1 MAMIKRSV
9 AVVVRGPEAGTFLV
23 VKRPD
28 DPADPLAGVWGLPA
42 VTLTDS
48 EDEQAAVVRA
58 GRDKLGVELTAGRRL
73 GQASVDRGYYLLILA
88 DYEAAIAGG
97 TPSVPQ
103 PDASV
108 TQYVDWRYTADL
120 AVLAEAAAR
129 GSLCARIF
137 LEDNS
142 KKRGARGAEAE
153 RGAESERPAEEA
165 RVAWA
170 ERVSEEERSAEVERV
185 AAFRARVGLD
195 SLIDVHT
202 HFMPERLLAAVWAY
216 FDAAGPLIGRPWPIA
231 YREDEQTRV
240 STLRAFGVAAF
251 TALLYPHKPGMARS
265 LNEWGA
271 DFAART
277 PDCLHSATFFAEP
290 SAAADVRR
298 AIEQGARVF
307 KCHLQV
313 GDFDPNDPVL
323 DPAWGLLAEAGVPVV
338 THCGSG
344 PVAGRFTG
352 PAPIARL
359 LARHPALR
367 LVVAHLGMPEYG
379 EFLTL
384 AERYPGVLLD
394 TTMAFTPFIDDG
406 GAAFPS
412 AELPRLRD
420 LGHRV
425 LLGTDFPNI
434 PYAYADALEALE
446 RPGLGTDWLRAVCH
460 DNAVALFEIPVTK
473 R

>member
-28 DPADPLAGVWGLPA
+28 DPGDPLAGVWGLPA
-42 VTLTDS
+42 VTLADG
-48 EDEQAAVVRA
+48 EDERAAAVRA
-58 GRDKLGVELTAGRRL
+58 GRDKLGVELAPGGRL
-73 GQASVDRGYYLLILA
+73 GQASADRGDYLLVLA
-88 DYEAAIAGG
+88 DYEATIVDG
-97 TPSVPQ
+97 TPAVPQ
-103 PDASV
+103 ADASV
-108 TQYVDWRYTADL
+108 TQYVEWRYTADP

-129 GSLCARIF
+129 GSLCAQIF

-142 KKRGARGAEAE
+142 KKRGARDTEA
-153 RGAESERPAEEA
+153 G
-165 RVAWA
+165 RVA
-170 ERVSEEERSAEVERV
+170 E
-185 AAFRARVGLD
+185 FRARVGLD
-195 SLIDVHT
+195 SIIDVHT
-202 HFMPERLLAAVWAY
+202 HFMPERLLAAVRAY

-231 YREDEQTRV
+231 YRENEQTRLA
-240 STLRAFGVAAF
+240 TLRSFGVAAF

-290 SAAADVRR
+290 SAAEDVRR

-313 GDFDPNDPVL
+313 GGFDPNDPVL
-323 DPAWGLLAEAGVPVV
+323 DAAWGLLAEAGVPVV

-367 LVVAHLGMPEYG
+367 LVVAHLGMPEYA

-384 AERYPGVLLD
+384 AGRYPGVLLD
-394 TTMAFTPFIDDG
+394 TTMAFTPFIDDA
-406 GAAFPS
+406 GAPFPP

-434 PYAYADALEALE
+434 PYTYADALEALE
-446 RPGLGTDWLRAVCH
+446 RTGLGPDWLRAVCH
-460 DNAVALFEIPVTK
+460 DNAAVLFEISA
-473 R
+473 

>member
-9 AVVVRGPEAGTFLV
+9 AVVVHGPEAGTFLV
-23 VKRPD
+23 VKRPA

-42 VTLTDS
+42 VTLADG
-48 EDEQAAVVRA
+48 EDERAAVVRA
-58 GRDKLGVELTAGRRL
+58 GRDKLGVELTAGRQL
-73 GQASVDRGYYLLILA
+73 GQASADRGDYLLVLA
-88 DYEAAIAGG
+88 DYEAVIADG

-108 TQYVDWRYTADL
+108 TQYVDWRYAADP

-142 KKRGARGAEAE
+142 KKRSARDT
-153 RGAESERPAEEA
+153 
-165 RVAWA
+165 
-170 ERVSEEERSAEVERV
+170 EVERV
-185 AAFRARVGLD
+185 AAFRARAGLD
-195 SLIDVHT
+195 SIIDVHT

-323 DPAWGLLAEAGVPVV
+323 DPAWGLLAEACVPVV

-446 RPGLGTDWLRAVCH
+446 RPGLGADWLRAVCH
-460 DNAVALFEIPVTK
+460 DNAAALFEIPVTK

>member
-1 MAMIKRSV
+1 MAKIKRSV

-28 DPADPLAGVWGLPA
+28 DPGDPLAGVWGLPA
-42 VTLTDS
+42 VTLADG
-48 EDEQAAVVRA
+48 EDERAAVVRA
-58 GRDKLGVELTAGRRL
+58 GRDKLGVDLAPGPRL
-73 GQASVDRGYYLLILA
+73 GEASADRGDYQLVLA
-88 DYEAAIAGG
+88 DYEATIVDG
-97 TPSVPQ
+97 TPVVPQ
-103 PDASV
+103 PDTSV
-108 TQYVDWRYTADL
+108 TQYVDWRYAADP
-120 AVLAEAAAR
+120 ATLAEAAAR
-129 GSLCARIF
+129 GSLCAQIF

-142 KKRGARGAEAE
+142 KKRRVATTERDAEV
-153 RGAESERPAEEA
+153 A
-165 RVAWA
+165 RVAQ
-170 ERVSEEERSAEVERV
+170 
-185 AAFRARVGLD
+185 FRARVGLD
-195 SLIDVHT
+195 SIIDVHT
-202 HFMPERLLAAVWAY
+202 HFMPERLLAAVRAY
-216 FDAAGPLIGRPWPIA
+216 FDAAGPLIGRPWPIT

-240 STLRAFGVAAF
+240 ATLRAFGVAAF

-277 PDCLHSATFFAEP
+277 PGCLHSATFFAEP
-290 SAAADVRR
+290 SAAADVSR

-313 GDFDPNDPVL
+313 GGFDPNDPLL
-323 DPAWGLLAEAGVPVV
+323 DGVWGVLAEAGVPVV

-352 PAPIARL
+352 PGPIARL
-359 LARHPALR
+359 LARHPTLR
-367 LVVAHLGMPEYG
+367 LVVAHLGMPEYA

-384 AERYPGVLLD
+384 AERYRRVLLD
-394 TTMAFTPFIDDG
+394 TTMAFTPFIDDA
-406 GAAFPS
+406 GAPFPR

-434 PYAYADALEALE
+434 PYTYADALEALE
-446 RPGLGTDWLRAVCH
+446 RTGLGPDWLRAVCH
-460 DNAVALFEIPVTK
+460 DNAAALFEISA
-473 R
+473 